1 MRLLRKIDF
10 ITAFRMTPKLFDTLL
25 DKISTTIQKKKT
37 HLRNPISAGERL
49 AVTLRYLVLL
59 YLIELFM

>member
-1 MRLLRKIDF
+1 MRLLRKTDF
-10 ITAFRMTPKLFDTLL
+10 ITAFRMTPELFDILL
-25 DKISTTIQKKKT
+25 DKISTKIQKKKT